1 MLNIIKTDSENPDFI
16 ALVKALD
23 SYLKITDGDEHDF
36 YNQFNNIDVLKH
48 VAIAY
53 KDNIPVACG
62 AFKAFN
68 NNNTAEIKR
77 MFTVH
82 NYRGQ
87 GIARNILKTLELWAK
102 ESGFSALVLETG
114 IRQVEAVSFYKNCEY
129 SIIPNYGQYKD
140 MENSLCFKKILD

>member
-1 MLNIIKTDSENPDFI
+1 MLKIVKTNSENPDFI

-23 SYLKITDGDEHDF
+23 RYLKTTDGDEHAF

-48 VAIAY
+48 VVIAY
-53 KDNIPVACG
+53 KDNIPVGCG

-68 NNNTAEIKR
+68 DNNTAEIKR

-87 GIARNILKTLELWAK
+87 GIARNILKTLELLVK

-114 IRQVEAVSFYKNCEY
+114 TRQIEAVSFYKNCEY

>member
-1 MLNIIKTDSENPDFI
+1 MKIIRTNSTNKDFK
-16 ALVKALD
+16 ALVKKLD
-23 SYLKITDGDEHDF
+23 AYLKITDGDEHDF

-48 VAIAY
+48 VVIAY
-53 KDNIPVACG
+53 NDNIPVGCG
-62 AFKAFN
+62 AFKIFN

-102 ESGFSALVLETG
+102 ESGFSTLVLETG
-114 IRQVEAVSFYKNCEY
+114 TRQVEAVSFYKNCEY